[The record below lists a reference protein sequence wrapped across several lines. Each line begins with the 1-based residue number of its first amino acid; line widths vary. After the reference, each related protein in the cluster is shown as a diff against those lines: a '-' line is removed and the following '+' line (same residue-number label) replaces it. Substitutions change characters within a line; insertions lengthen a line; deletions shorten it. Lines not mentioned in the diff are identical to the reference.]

1 MKNTTTNTPEWA
13 KRTERALPK
22 VPMPRL
28 SSLDTKALD
37 NQRRLAFALVIRPV
51 LALAGFV
58 AAAAAGWWPVAIVL
72 TWLIYG
78 STLTAVHH
86 LIHSS
91 LGFSATTRHF
101 LLSALGCLVGES
113 GHALQATHL
122 THHRAGDDLPDPEGY
137 IENLT
142 WAQMPIGALKFRYR
156 LMAWGWNHSPR
167 RTTIGL
173 EVAIHSAL
181 HLASLASLATGSP
194 TLWIYLSLIHF
205 ASFTFAVLAGKGPQ
219 TNYGRSIDTPFVRV
233 STRLGRVLF
242 FSHDKHL
249 EHHAYPKVP
258 LPRLHLLQDEIDA
271 ALAAAQTPVFDVRM
285 PI

>member
-1 MKNTTTNTPEWA
+1 MKNTANTPDWA
-13 KRTERALPK
+13 KRSERTLPK
-22 VPMPRL
+22 IPMPRL
-28 SSLDTKALD
+28 STLNTTALD
-37 NQRRLAFALVIRPV
+37 DQRYLRTILIARPV
-51 LALAGFV
+51 LAVLGFV
-58 AAAAAGWWPVAIVL
+58 VAAAAGWWPVAIVL

-78 STLTAVHH
+78 SSLSAVHH
-86 LIHSS
+86 LIHASM
-91 LGFSATTRHF
+91 GFSTTTRHF
-101 LLSALGCLVGES
+101 LLSVLGCFVSES

-122 THHRAGDDLPDPEGY
+122 THHRDGDELPDPEGY

-142 WAQMPIGALKFRYR
+142 WAQIPLGALKFRYR

-167 RTTIGL
+167 RKIIGL
-173 EVAIHSAL
+173 EIAVHAAL
-181 HLASLASLATGSP
+181 HLASLALLASGSP

-205 ASFTFAVLAGKGPQ
+205 ASFAFAVLAGKGPQ
-219 TNYGRSIDTPFVRV
+219 TNYGRAIDTPFVRV

-271 ALAAAQTPVFDVRM
+271 ALAAAQTPVLDVQM
-285 PI
+285 PL